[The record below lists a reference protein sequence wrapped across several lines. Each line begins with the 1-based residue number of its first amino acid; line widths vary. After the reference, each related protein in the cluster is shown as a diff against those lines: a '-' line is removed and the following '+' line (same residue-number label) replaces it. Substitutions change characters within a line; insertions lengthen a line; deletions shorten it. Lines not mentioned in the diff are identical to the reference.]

1 MALILAAKRWQ
12 SVTLQVLRYVIEVA
26 ACASISEAAKSLFIS
41 QSTLST
47 AIKQLEEELG
57 IVLFRRNNRGVVLS
71 PEGEDFLQFAR
82 QIVKQANYL
91 ENRYQQKKS
100 SDMLFSVSTQRLP
113 FAVHAFVKLME
124 TIDPEPF
131 DIAIRECP
139 TYEVIHDVEAGR
151 SEIGVLAVQH
161 QYLEIFRK
169 LLHSGDISQHKIH
182 TLSPCVFVRKSHPLA
197 RKSALFIEELKQY
210 PFITFDQGK
219 NSGSH
224 FTEEI
229 VFYSQLDKIVHVSDR
244 CTKIALVRATDAFSI
259 GPDLVNSNGD
269 KMHAGQQEICA
280 IPLAGQ
286 SEQLDILWIK
296 KTSRPLTTT
305 AELYV
310 RLLEDHVR
318 RCFDAMSS
326 EQDC

>member
-1 MALILAAKRWQ
+1 M
-12 SVTLQVLRYVIEVA
+12 TLQVLRYVIEVA
-26 ACASISEAAKSLFIS
+26 ACASISEAAKALFIS

-57 IVLFRRNNRGVVLS
+57 IILFRRNNRGIALS

-82 QIVKQANYL
+82 QIVEQANYL

-113 FAVHAFVKLME
+113 FSVRAFVKLME
-124 TIDPEPF
+124 TIGLEPF

-161 QYLEIFRK
+161 RYLEIFRK
-169 LLHSGDISQHKIH
+169 LLHSGGISQHKIH
-182 TLSPCVFVRKSHPLA
+182 TLSPYVFVRKSHPLA
-197 RKSALFIEELKQY
+197 QKNSLSIEELKEY

-269 KMHAGQQEICA
+269 KMHAGQQEVCA
-280 IPLAGQ
+280 IPLASQ
-286 SEQLDILWIK
+286 SEQLDILWIE

-310 RLLEDHVR
+310 RLLADQVQHY
-318 RCFDAMSS
+318 FAAMP
-326 EQDC
+326 DKPDR